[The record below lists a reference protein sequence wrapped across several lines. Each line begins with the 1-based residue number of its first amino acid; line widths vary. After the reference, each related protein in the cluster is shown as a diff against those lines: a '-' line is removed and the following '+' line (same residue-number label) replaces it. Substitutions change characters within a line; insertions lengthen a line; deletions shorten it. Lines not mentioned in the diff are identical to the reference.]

1 MQKLINELTLKI
13 KNNLVVLYVGAIVF
27 FLGILLGVFFITSD
41 ILATY
46 EEYAL
51 NFYSNT
57 LSPSSSVIK
66 FMLTRIL
73 NVLLLFIPIV
83 LLSLNGLTVYLNF
96 IFVFYKG
103 FILSLSFRCLI
114 AVLGINGLI
123 VFLFLSL
130 LQTVIT
136 TLSIMLFILIMHS
149 KNCKTDRSTYALKNF
164 IICFI
169 ICLVGILAEFLFLIC
184 ILRPFNF
191 YF

>member
-13 KNNLVVLYVGAIVF
+13 KNNLIILYVGMTVF
-27 FLGILLGVFFITSD
+27 FLGILLGVFFTTSD

-57 LSPSSSVIK
+57 LSPSSSAIK
-66 FMLTRIL
+66 FLFTRII
-73 NVLLLFIPIV
+73 NVLLLFIPIL
-83 LLSLNGLTVYLNF
+83 LLSLNGVTVYINF

-103 FILSLSFRCLI
+103 FIVSLSFRCLI
-114 AVLGINGLI
+114 AVLGLNGLI
-123 VFLFLSL
+123 IFIFLSL

-136 TLSIMLFILIMHS
+136 TLSIVLFILIMHS
-149 KNCKTDRSTYALKNF
+149 KNCKTDRATYILKNF
-164 IICFI
+164 LICFI